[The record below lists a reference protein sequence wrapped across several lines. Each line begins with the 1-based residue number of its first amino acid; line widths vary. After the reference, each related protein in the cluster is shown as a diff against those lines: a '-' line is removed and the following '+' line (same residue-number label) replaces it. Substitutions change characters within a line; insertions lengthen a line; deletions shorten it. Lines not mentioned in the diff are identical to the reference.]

1 MAPFCLALT
10 KGCAT
15 VNPRI
20 SLWLLLILSVWL
32 TACSKT
38 EHQDLSEKPPLSI
51 VPHQTMVNE
60 SVIRTR
66 LRIPIDSLQQK
77 LEQDIPEML
86 YNSPGK
92 VKQKCIRIFGK
103 NHCEEFQVGG
113 WAKRTGP
120 VQLLALN
127 NGYLRVQL
135 PLQYQL
141 SATANGRLIRGL
153 LKEVDFKPASFTAI
167 ADLNPSID
175 SNWHLQVTSRSQI
188 VWRRSPV
195 VKVLGVKIDIQD
207 QIEKPLKKA
216 LDKALAK
223 QQLKLASDDRLAT
236 RMKDFWFKLQQPRL
250 LTDKFPLWL
259 KATPSALSLSNIQI
273 ENNAI
278 QLGLSLKT
286 TLQTA
291 SSESALASNITP
303 LPALKNQAFGASV
316 VSINLPLTLDY
327 QELASELQQRLKNK
341 PILLK
346 QGNASVEVKGIEIYP
361 SNDRLVLASKVTLN
375 GFKNWFTSEG
385 AIFISGKPVI
395 DNQTHVIHLADVEFS
410 RKLDSPFWTA
420 ATSLMQ
426 TQLLES
432 LQKSL
437 VHDFSDDYTKLHS
450 SLNAQLQNHQ
460 KGNLTLNGRFDRLDV
475 KDVYLDLDELR
486 IVLEAAGAV
495 DMELEP

>member
-236 RMKDFWFKLQQPRL
+236 RMKDFWVKLQQPRL

-273 ENNAI
+273 EKVDHSKI
-278 QLGLSLKT
+278 EEFKL
-286 TLQTA
+286 
-291 SSESALASNITP
+291 
-303 LPALKNQAFGASV
+303 
-316 VSINLPLTLDY
+316 
-327 QELASELQQRLKNK
+327 
-341 PILLK
+341 
-346 QGNASVEVKGIEIYP
+346 EVKI
-361 SNDRLVLASKVTLN
+361 K
-375 GFKNWFTSEG
+375 
-385 AIFISGKPVI
+385 AIK
-395 DNQTHVIHLADVEFS
+395 DAKAKAKAL
-410 RKLDSPFWTA
+410 TA
-420 ATSLMQ
+420 ALDQEIGKAIYINEGSYNMYQARPQEKRMMIRGMASITMEDAAPQ
-426 TQLLES
+426 IEF
-432 LQKSL
+432 QK
-437 VHDFSDDYTKLHS
+437 
-450 SLNAQLQNHQ
+450 
-460 KGNLTLNGRFDRLDV
+460 
-475 KDVYLDLDELR
+475 
-486 IVLEAAGAV
+486 I
-495 DMELEP
+495 ELENKIMVRFELK